1 MSLINI
7 ENYEAF
13 LLDYFEGQ
21 LSPELQDELFLFAAA
36 HPELDIQLNSGEL
49 TILSDEQNTQP
60 EFKSKEKLYKS
71 KENLQNRFD
80 ELCFLFFEKTASDS
94 EIQELELL
102 KEQFPEFK
110 KEFLIYGKTILNSE
124 ENIKFEGKELLKR
137 EFHIAGSFDELAVKS
152 IENTINQNEQIELN
166 NQLSGNPAL
175 QKELKYYRAT
185 VLQNEIIQF
194 NNKQKLYKQEEKKGV
209 YRLYL
214 SVLSIAASLALL
226 FGIFTLFNQNNN
238 NIQTGI
244 ASQKYNFTQG
254 KIRQAKINTST
265 ENNVSENKVTI
276 QPKQT
281 NFASK
286 KPPVKQELQISE
298 EAELYILQAQKA
310 IPIEKFEL
318 PSDYL
323 SLSPLEMQQ
332 LNLLKNA
339 SFANMSEP
347 NREFLS
353 LGQFTRKQI
362 TKLFKKQNID
372 IVTPLENLK
381 NESLSDLGMK
391 SLEKVSRGKIYLEKN
406 ESEGKI
412 TGVHFFGLSY
422 SRN

>member
-1 MSLINI
+1 MSLINT

-21 LSPELQDELFLFAAA
+21 LSPELQDELFLFVAA

-49 TILSDEQNTQP
+49 TILSDTQIAQP

-80 ELCFLFFEKTASDS
+80 ELCFLFFEKTAADS

-152 IENTINQNEQIELN
+152 IENTLSQNEQIELN
-166 NQLSGNPAL
+166 NQLNGNPAL

-185 VLQNEIIQF
+185 VLPNEKIQF
-194 NNKQKLYKQEEKKGV
+194 ENKQKLYKQENKKGLV
-209 YRLYL
+209 RLYAGIL
-214 SVLSIAASLALL
+214 SMAASFALL
-226 FGIFTLFNQNNN
+226 IGLFSILNRDNNAL
-238 NIQTGI
+238 QTGI
-244 ASQKYNFTQG
+244 TSQKYNFTQG
-254 KIRQAKINTST
+254 KIRQAKINTAT
-265 ENNVSENKVTI
+265 QNNVSENKVTI
-276 QPKQT
+276 QSQQT
-281 NFASK
+281 NSASNNST
-286 KPPVKQELQISE
+286 VNQELQISE
-298 EAELYILQAQKA
+298 QAELFTLQAQKA

-353 LGQFTRKQI
+353 PGQFARKQI

>member
-1 MSLINI
+1 MSLINT

-49 TILSDEQNTQP
+49 TIISDELNTQP

-152 IENTINQNEQIELN
+152 IENTLNQNEQIELN

-194 NNKQKLYKQEEKKGV
+194 DNKQKLYKQEDKKGV
-209 YRLYL
+209 YRLYMG
-214 SVLSIAASLALL
+214 VLSIAASLALL
-226 FGIFTLFNQNNN
+226 FSIFALFNQNNN
-238 NIQTGI
+238 DIQTGI

-254 KIRQAKINTST
+254 KTRQTKINTPT
-265 ENNVSENKVTI
+265 QNNVSENKVTN

-281 NFASK
+281 NSASNK
-286 KPPVKQELQISE
+286 SPVKQELQTSE
-298 EAELYILQAQKA
+298 QAELFTLQAQKA

-353 LGQFTRKQI
+353 PGQFTRKQI